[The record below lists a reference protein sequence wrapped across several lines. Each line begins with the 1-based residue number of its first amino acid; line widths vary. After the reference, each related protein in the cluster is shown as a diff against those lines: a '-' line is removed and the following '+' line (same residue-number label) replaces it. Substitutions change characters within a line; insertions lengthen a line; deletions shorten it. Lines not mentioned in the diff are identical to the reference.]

1 MEQINFD
8 VQIRKATG
16 SAKARGVRRSHLI
29 PGIVYGGGSKP
40 TVIQADRKAYD
51 RIYRQHA
58 GESLIYHLN
67 LTDDGK
73 KISDFPAII
82 KDIQLHPV
90 TDEVIHIDFNRIS
103 LDKEIEIKVKVIA
116 KGDAVG
122 VKRDG
127 GTLEH
132 LMWELDVICLP
143 TNIPHHIETDV
154 TDLGVHDAI
163 HVKDLLLPPGVRTKH
178 DPESVVITVAGS
190 MHEEVAAA
198 PAEGEAQAADD
209 EPEVLKEKKKEEGVE
224 GTAGQTAGAASAKS
238 ASGGSGGK
246 KPEAAKKEELKK

>member
-8 VQIRKATG
+8 VQIRKNTG
-16 SAKARGVRRSHLI
+16 SAKARQIRRTNLI

-40 TVIQADRKAYD
+40 TIIQADRKAYD

-67 LTDDGK
+67 LVDEGK

-82 KDIQLHPV
+82 KDVQLHPV

-103 LDKEIEIKVKVIA
+103 LDKEIEINVKILV
-116 KGDAVG
+116 KGEAVG

-132 LMWELDVICLP
+132 LMWELDIICLP
-143 TNIPHHIETDV
+143 TNIPHHLEADV
-154 TDLGVHDAI
+154 TNLGVHDSI
-163 HVKDLLLPPGVRTKH
+163 HVKDLALPQGVRTKH

-190 MHEEVAAA
+190 MREETAAA
-198 PAEGEAQAADD
+198 PAEGEAAAATGA
-209 EPEVLKEKKKEEGVE
+209 EPEVLKEKKKEEG
-224 GTAGQTAGAASAKS
+224 ADAAPA
-238 ASGGSGGK
+238 
-246 KPEAAKKEELKK
+246 AAKKDDAKK

>member
-8 VQIRKATG
+8 VQIRKTTG
-16 SAKARGVRRSHLI
+16 SAKSRQIRRTNLI
-29 PGIVYGGGSKP
+29 PGIVYGGDSKP
-40 TVIQADRKAYD
+40 TNIQADRKAYD

-67 LTDDGK
+67 LVDEGK
-73 KISDFPAII
+73 KVTDFPAII
-82 KDIQLHPV
+82 KDVQLHPV

-103 LDKEIEIKVKVIA
+103 LDKEIEIKVKVLI
-116 KGDAVG
+116 KGEAVG

-143 TNIPHHIETDV
+143 NNIPHHLEADV
-154 TDLGVHDAI
+154 TNLGVHDSI
-163 HVKDLLLPPGVRTKH
+163 FVKDLALPQGVRTKH

-190 MHEEVAAA
+190 MREETAAT
-198 PAEGEAQAADD
+198 PAEGEAAAAGS
-209 EPEVLKEKKKEEGVE
+209 EPEVLKEKKKEEG
-224 GTAGQTAGAASAKS
+224 ADAAGAA
-238 ASGGSGGK
+238 K
-246 KPEAAKKEELKK
+246 KTDAPKKDDAKK

>member
-8 VQIRKATG
+8 VQIRKTTG
-16 SAKARGVRRSHLI
+16 SARSRQVRRLDLI

-40 TVIQADRKAYD
+40 TTIQANRKAYD

-67 LTDDGK
+67 LVDEGK

-82 KDIQLHPV
+82 KDVQLHPV

-103 LDKEIEIKVKVIA
+103 LDKELEIKVKILP
-116 KGDAVG
+116 KGEAIG

-132 LMWELDVICLP
+132 LMWELDIICLP
-143 TNIPHHIETDV
+143 TNIPHHLEADV
-154 TDLGVHDAI
+154 TNLGVHDSI
-163 HVKDLLLPPGVRTKH
+163 FVKDLVLPAGVRTKH
-178 DPESVVITVAGS
+178 EPESVVITVAGS
-190 MHEEVAAA
+190 MREESALPV
-198 PAEGEAQAADD
+198 AEGEAAAAGS
-209 EPEVLKEKKKEEGVE
+209 EPEVLKEKKKEEGADAP
-224 GTAGQTAGAASAKS
+224 AGG
-238 ASGGSGGK
+238 
-246 KPEAAKKEELKK
+246 AKKADGAKKDDAKK

>member
-8 VQIRKATG
+8 VQIRKSTG
-16 SAKARGVRRSHLI
+16 SARSRQIRRTNLI
-29 PGIVYGGGSKP
+29 PGIVYGGNSKP
-40 TVIQADRKAYD
+40 TTIQADRKAYD

-67 LTDDGK
+67 LVDEGK

-103 LDKEIEIKVKVIA
+103 LDKEIEIKVKVIT

-132 LMWELDVICLP
+132 LMWELEVICLP
-143 TNIPHHIETDV
+143 TNIPHHLEADV
-154 TDLGVHDAI
+154 TNLGVHDSI
-163 HVKDLLLPPGVRTKH
+163 HVKDLVLPQGVRTKH
-178 DPESVVITVAGS
+178 DPESVVITIAGS
-190 MHEEVAAA
+190 MREETATA
-198 PAEGEAQAADD
+198 PAEGEAAAAGS
-209 EPEVLKEKKKEEGVE
+209 EPEVLKEKKKEEG
-224 GTAGQTAGAASAKS
+224 ADAAGAA
-238 ASGGSGGK
+238 K
-246 KPEAAKKEELKK
+246 KTEGAKKDDAKK

>member
-8 VQIRKATG
+8 VQIRKNTG
-16 SAKARGVRRSHLI
+16 SAGARQVRRSNLI
-29 PGIVYGGGSKP
+29 PGIVYGGNSKP
-40 TVIQADRKAYD
+40 TTIQADRKAYD
-51 RIYRQHA
+51 RIFRQHA

-67 LTDDGK
+67 LVDEGK

-82 KDIQLHPV
+82 KDVQLHPV

-103 LDKEIEIKVKVIA
+103 LDKEIEIKVKVLS

-122 VKRDG
+122 VKKDG

-143 TNIPHHIETDV
+143 TNIPHHLEADV
-154 TDLGVHDAI
+154 TNLGVHDSI
-163 HVKDLLLPPGVRTKH
+163 HVKDLVLPQGVRTKH

-190 MHEEVAAA
+190 MREEVAAAA
-198 PAEGEAQAADD
+198 PAEGEAEAAGS
-209 EPEVLKEKKKEEGVE
+209 EPEVLKEKKKEEG
-224 GTAGQTAGAASAKS
+224 A
-238 ASGGSGGK
+238 
-246 KPEAAKKEELKK
+246 EAAAGKAGGQAAAGPAKKTEGAKKDETKK